1 MDDICSDGDDGFLQL
16 GICLYNNASADNFYL
31 LIALV
36 DDITV
41 CYH

>member
-1 MDDICSDGDDGFLQL
+1 MDYICSDGDDGLL
-16 GICLYNNASADNFYL
+16 GICLYNNASADNFFL